1 MIAWLL
7 CMGVAFATPGFDAT
21 TPAERLTG
29 DETYTSDGVI
39 KLWSAI
45 ERLEDPDR
53 TLLSA
58 DTFNTA
64 TEWPEN
70 INYAP
75 FIRQSFG
82 TARPGSH
89 SALLHMGLSETVANG
104 TPILMVHGAGDNG
117 SRSFVTMASR
127 LDRTG
132 RPVYALTF
140 AHPHGDVFKQA
151 ELIADAI
158 ARIRHRTGAEQVDLV
173 AHSKGGTSAS
183 IYLSNAANTDW
194 GRPDYASAGTVYRGD
209 VRRAVFIATPL
220 AGTDTTFR
228 WTANNYAALDSD
240 TALTP
245 SSWSTYY
252 PAGAASWWN
261 SVDLSAQDHLSA
273 DGDLFP
279 GQRQILARQPYTLPG
294 ENPTLGAYALQQ
306 DWYTTYEGG
315 VGFFSS
321 SAGIDAAIADGGD
334 VISRIAATGV
344 DPDVELFIL
353 AGRSAVLS
361 NGVDWV
367 TALYDEAYAGE
378 IGASADTWSEFVG
391 SLVGD
396 GLLGEGLTTAE
407 VTGIARGDLVLGEI
421 TGESDG
427 VVFVTSATNTDALTA
442 RGARVEEVQIVN
454 LSHLDLLYASTITG
468 QLLIDASEEEDGRP
482 WMQAFGERYIQ
493 ADALGWVERVLADE
507 PVEDEGTD
515 VVIDDTG
522 DVEDDTTPNAGDG
535 DGDGELDACG
545 CSSAPTPWMAGVLLP
560 VLFGLRRRR

>member
-151 ELIADAI
+151 EL
-158 ARIRHRTGAEQVDLV
+158 
-173 AHSKGGTSAS
+173 
-183 IYLSNAANTDW
+183 LS
-194 GRPDYASAGTVYRGD
+194 
-209 VRRAVFIATPL
+209 
-220 AGTDTTFR
+220 
-228 WTANNYAALDSD
+228 
-240 TALTP
+240 
-245 SSWSTYY
+245 
-252 PAGAASWWN
+252 
-261 SVDLSAQDHLSA
+261 
-273 DGDLFP
+273 
-279 GQRQILARQPYTLPG
+279 
-294 ENPTLGAYALQQ
+294 
-306 DWYTTYEGG
+306 
-315 VGFFSS
+315 
-321 SAGIDAAIADGGD
+321 
-334 VISRIAATGV
+334 
-344 DPDVELFIL
+344 
-353 AGRSAVLS
+353 
-361 NGVDWV
+361 
-367 TALYDEAYAGE
+367 
-378 IGASADTWSEFVG
+378 
-391 SLVGD
+391 
-396 GLLGEGLTTAE
+396 
-407 VTGIARGDLVLGEI
+407 
-421 TGESDG
+421 
-427 VVFVTSATNTDALTA
+427 
-442 RGARVEEVQIVN
+442 
-454 LSHLDLLYASTITG
+454 
-468 QLLIDASEEEDGRP
+468 LIH
-482 WMQAFGERYIQ
+482 I
-493 ADALGWVERVLADE
+493 
-507 PVEDEGTD
+507 
-515 VVIDDTG
+515 
-522 DVEDDTTPNAGDG
+522 
-535 DGDGELDACG
+535 
-545 CSSAPTPWMAGVLLP
+545 
-560 VLFGLRRRR
+560 

>member
-1 MIAWLL
+1 MISWLL

-21 TPAERLTG
+21 APAARLTG
-29 DETYTSDGVI
+29 AETFTSDGVI

-53 TLLSA
+53 TLLSPEA
-58 DTFNTA
+58 YNSA

-82 TARPGSH
+82 SARPGSH
-89 SALLHMGLSETVANG
+89 SALLHMGLSETVTSG

-117 SRSFVTMASR
+117 SRSFVTMATR
-127 LDRTG
+127 LDRSG

-140 AHPHGDVFKQA
+140 AHPHGDVFRQA

-158 ARIRHRTGAEQVDLV
+158 ARIRHRTGAAQVDVV
-173 AHSKGGTSAS
+173 AHSKGGTAAA

-194 GRPDYASAGTVYRGD
+194 GRDDYASVGTVYRGD

-220 AGTDTTFR
+220 AGTDTTYR

-245 SSWSTYY
+245 ASWSTYY
-252 PAGAASWWN
+252 PSGSASWWN
-261 SVDLSAQDHLSA
+261 SVDLSEQDHLSA

-315 VGFFSS
+315 TGFFSES
-321 SAGIDAAIADGGD
+321 SGIDAAIADGGD
-334 VISRIAATGV
+334 VIARISAAGV

-353 AGRSAVLS
+353 AGRSPLLS
-361 NGVDWV
+361 NGLDWV
-367 TALYDEAYAGE
+367 TALYEDAYADE
-378 IGASADTWSEFVG
+378 IGVSADTWAEFVG

-396 GLLGEGLTTAE
+396 GLLGEGLSTAE
-407 VTGIARGDLVLGEI
+407 VTGIARGDLILGEI

-427 VVFVTSATNTDALTA
+427 VVFTTSATETDALTA
-442 RGARVEEVQIVN
+442 RGARVQEVQIVN
-454 LSHLDLLYASTITG
+454 LSHLDLLYASRITG
-468 QLLIDASEEEDGRP
+468 QLLIDACEEEDGRP
-482 WMQAFGERYIQ
+482 WMQAFGERYIE

-507 PVEDEGTD
+507 RVEPDDGTD
-515 VVIDDTG
+515 DLPEDTG
-522 DVEDDTTPNAGDG
+522 DAVEEPTPNIGDG
-535 DGDGELDACG
+535 GLDACG
-545 CSSAPTPWMAGVLLP
+545 CSSTPTPWMAGLLLP
-560 VLFGLRRRR
+560 ALFGLRRRL

>member
-7 CMGVAFATPGFDAT
+7 CLGSALATPGFDAT
-21 TPAERLTG
+21 RPAARLTG
-29 DETYTSDGVI
+29 AETYTADGEI

-45 ERLEDPDR
+45 ERLEDSDR
-53 TLLSA
+53 ILLSA
-58 DTFNTA
+58 DSFNSA

-70 INYAP
+70 VAYAP

-82 TARPGSH
+82 TARPGAH
-89 SALLHMGLSETVANG
+89 TALLHMGLSETVATG

-132 RPVYALTF
+132 RPVYVLTF

-151 ELIADAI
+151 ELIADAV

-173 AHSKGGTSAS
+173 AHSKGGIAAAV
-183 IYLSNAANTDW
+183 YLSNAENTEW
-194 GRPDYASAGTVYRGD
+194 GRLDYASAGTVYRGD

-220 AGTDTTFR
+220 AGTDTTYR

-240 TALTP
+240 TTLTP

-261 SVDLSAQDHLSA
+261 SVDLAEQDHLAA

-294 ENPTLGAYALQQ
+294 ENPTLGVYALQQ

-315 VGFFSS
+315 IGFFSE

-334 VISRIAATGV
+334 VIARIAANGV
-344 DPDVELFIL
+344 DPDVEVFLL

-367 TALYDEAYAGE
+367 TALYEEAYAE
-378 IGASADTWSEFVG
+378 DIGTNADTWSQFIG

-396 GLLGEGLTTAE
+396 GLLGQGLTEAE

-427 VVFVTSATNTDALTA
+427 VVFVSSATDTSALTA

-468 QLLIDASEEEDGRP
+468 QLLIDASEEEGGRP
-482 WMQAFGERYIQ
+482 WQRAFGERYIQ
-493 ADALGWVERVLADE
+493 ADALGWLERVLADE
-507 PVEDEGTD
+507 EPEPDEGTGG
-515 VVIDDTG
+515 VS
-522 DVEDDTTPNAGDG
+522 EDPDSPAEDL
-535 DGDGELDACG
+535 DIGDGELDACG
-545 CSSAPTPWMAGVLLP
+545 CSSVHPAWTRALWPIVLLG
-560 VLFGLRRRR
+560 VRRRRSR